1 MSVQPAH
8 YLTCT
13 NRPGQYPESSYPPS
27 PWQSPQGL
35 ALLGLISP
43 SEPHQPNSG
52 GGASTRPLHPLRQ
65 LINSCMWPARHP
77 HDHELRS
84 DACWTSFIPPQLHLA
99 GASVADPSTNV
110 ARSTTAA
117 IVPRGGRCGF
127 CGVPVFGY
135 TTRLATGL
143 TPRRLV
149 SPRFPVRA
157 GVWAVPRVP
166 LARRARGW
174 RCIAYLVG
182 ERARRSGAGAYA
194 PAPGL

>member
-110 ARSTTAA
+110 ARSTAPGDSPAWRT
-117 IVPRGGRCGF
+117 RRF
-127 CGVPVFGY
+127 CGVCVFGY
-135 TTRLATGL
+135 TRLATGL
-143 TPRRLV
+143 TPGASCLRGFPFELV
-149 SPRFPVRA
+149 CRASGVPFGSASPGA
-157 GVWAVPRVP
+157 GVVS
-166 LARRARGW
+166 LT
-174 RCIAYLVG
+174 
-182 ERARRSGAGAYA
+182 
-194 PAPGL
+194 

>member
-84 DACWTSFIPPQLHLA
+84 DACWTSFIPPELHLA
-99 GASVADPSTNV
+99 GVSVADPSTDA
-110 ARSTTAA
+110 ARSTAPGDSPAWRTRRFCGGFASSGTRVWQQGSRPTARVSA
-117 IVPRGGRCGF
+117 VPFRAGAWVVPRGCLLVRRVRGLAL
-127 CGVPVFGY
+127 Y
-135 TTRLATGL
+135 RLL
-143 TPRRLV
+143 SYFDLK
-149 SPRFPVRA
+149 
-157 GVWAVPRVP
+157 
-166 LARRARGW
+166 
-174 RCIAYLVG
+174 
-182 ERARRSGAGAYA
+182 
-194 PAPGL
+194 